1 MNYTSP
7 TPEAVRAL
15 LRANHLTGAQA
26 AQQAYLSGGQAVRK
40 YTGGSA
46 PHRVPGAVWFA
57 WHAHALL
64 DADTIAR
71 IEAAMAASAGGPDAY
86 HP

>member
-1 MNYTSP
+1 MPYLP
-7 TPEAVRAL
+7 PAPAAVRAFL
-15 LRANHLTGAQA
+15 KAHHLTGAQA

-46 PHRVPGAVWFA
+46 PHRVPGAVWFV
-57 WHAHALL
+57 WHAHQLL

-71 IEAAMAASAGGPDAY
+71 IEAAMAASAQAEERRL
-86 HP
+86 

>member
-7 TPEAVRAL
+7 TPEAVHAF

>member
-1 MNYTSP
+1 MPYLTPSP
-7 TPEAVRAL
+7 AAVRAFL
-15 LRANHLTGAQA
+15 KAHRLTGAQA
-26 AQQAYLSGGQAVRK
+26 AHQAYLSGGQAVRK

-57 WHAHALL
+57 WHAHQML

-71 IEAAMAASAGGPDAY
+71 IEAAMAVNAQVEENRP
-86 HP
+86 